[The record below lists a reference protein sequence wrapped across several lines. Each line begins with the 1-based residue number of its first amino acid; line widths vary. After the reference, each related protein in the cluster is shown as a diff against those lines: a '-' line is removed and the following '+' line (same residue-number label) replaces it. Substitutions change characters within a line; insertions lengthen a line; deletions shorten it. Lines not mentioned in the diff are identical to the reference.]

1 MKRISLVIALALS
14 GVGMT
19 AMAGEEP
26 KPLPGQEKNAA
37 MDQQPCPDGLERML
51 PGNYYFCEGVR
62 SFWDGNRNAALYNLQ
77 EAASWGSKRA
87 QYALGVAYF
96 NGDQL
101 PKNRPLGLAWLTL
114 AAERKTP
121 VYAATQRSAI
131 EHATEAERQQG
142 WQEMQKLKVKY
153 ADAVALKRAKTRL
166 HRELRHLSAGSTGN
180 TYTYYANVWNI
191 YADYDNS
198 DLVAELGPQDFG
210 HALPFP
216 IDMHGNGYRHYY
228 DAPAY
233 GARSFSPAVRQT
245 SAPARSAAAAPAAG
259 KGR

>member
-1 MKRISLVIALALS
+1 MKQISLVIALALS
-14 GVGMT
+14 SVGMA

-26 KPLPGQEKNAA
+26 TPLPGQEKAAA
-37 MDQQPCPDGLERML
+37 MDQQRCPDGLERML

-114 AAERKTP
+114 AAERKTAI
-121 VYAATQRSAI
+121 YAATQHSAI
-131 EHATEAERQQG
+131 EQSTEAERQQG

-153 ADAVALKRAKTRL
+153 SDAVALERAKKRL
-166 HRELRHLSAGSTGN
+166 HRELAHLSAGSTGN

-216 IDMHGNGYRHYY
+216 IYTRGNSFNQGYNPPSFDY
-228 DAPAY
+228 
-233 GARSFSPAVRQT
+233 RSFSP
-245 SAPARSAAAAPAAG
+245 PAIQAASPAAPAPAG
-259 KGR
+259 RKGR

>member
-1 MKRISLVIALALS
+1 MKSISLVIALALS
-14 GVGMT
+14 GVGM
-19 AMAGEEP
+19 AAVAGEEP
-26 KPLPGQEKNAA
+26 KPLPGQEQAA
-37 MDQQPCPDGLERML
+37 EMNQQPCPQGLERML

-62 SFWDGNRNAALYNLQ
+62 SFWDGNQNAAVYNLQ
-77 EAASWGSKRA
+77 QAASWGSKRA
-87 QYALGVAYF
+87 QFALGVAYF

-121 VYAATQRSAI
+121 IYAATQRSAI

-142 WQEMQKLKVKY
+142 WQEMQVLKAKY
-153 ADAVALKRAKTRL
+153 ADAVALERAKTRL
-166 HRELRHLSAGSTGN
+166 HREMRHLAAGSTGN

-210 HALPFP
+210 HAMPFP
-216 IDMHGNGYRHYY
+216 IDTHNNAFRDRYRPSSYSY
-228 DAPAY
+228 RTFNP
-233 GARSFSPAVRQT
+233 PVIQ
-245 SAPARSAAAAPAAG
+245 PARAAPAAPAG
-259 KGR
+259 AKGR

>member
-1 MKRISLVIALALS
+1 MKRISVVLALVLS
-14 GVGMT
+14 GVGMA
-19 AMAGEEP
+19 AMAAEEP
-26 KPLPGQEKNAA
+26 TPLPGQEKAA
-37 MDQQPCPDGLERML
+37 ARDQQPCPQGLERML

-62 SFWDGNRNAALYNLQ
+62 SFWDGNRNAAIYNLQ

-121 VYAATQRSAI
+121 IYAATQRSAI
-131 EHATEAERQQG
+131 EHSTEAERQQG

-153 ADAVALKRAKTRL
+153 ADAVALERAKTRL

-216 IDMHGNGYRHYY
+216 IDTHRDPFYGRTNPPSYGYRSFTV
-228 DAPAY
+228 PA
-233 GARSFSPAVRQT
+233 SQ
-245 SAPARSAAAAPAAG
+245 PARPATPAPSAG
-259 KGR
+259 KGH

>member
-14 GVGMT
+14 SVGMA

-26 KPLPGQEKNAA
+26 TPLPGQEKTAA

-114 AAERKTP
+114 AAERKTA

-131 EHATEAERQQG
+131 EHSTEAERQLG

-153 ADAVALKRAKTRL
+153 ADAVALERAKTRL

-216 IDMHGNGYRHYY
+216 IDFRGNAYNNRYN
-228 DAPAY
+228 APSY
-233 GARSFSPAVRQT
+233 SSYRSFS
-245 SAPARSAAAAPAAG
+245 APASPAARPAAAAPAAG
-259 KGR
+259 KGH